1 MFNCIIVAY
10 AASTMSEKRFS
21 ETFADSKMMPG
32 QQAQKFNRLLMRG
45 LAENGIKVNCV
56 SAPPITVGNTK
67 RKYVNIKN
75 DIENGVEYKYL
86 PVINISRLKNLLCLI
101 SSFFI
106 TLHFCKNRNCVVVCD
121 VLNISVSLGATFAA
135 KVLKRQSVGIVTDVP
150 ELMVTGH
157 SEKQVNLCHKVIRN
171 CDKYVFLT
179 EAMNER
185 LNPKRKPYIIIEG
198 VCDSHVDYQTITQH
212 EENGIKKCFYAGLLD
227 AEYGVKN
234 MVDGFLK
241 ANINGA
247 EMHIC
252 GKGPYEEE
260 LKSIAEKDKR
270 VLFHGSVLNKDVVLM
285 EKNCDLLINPRPVSG
300 EFTMFSF
307 PSKILEYMASGTAT
321 LATELPG
328 IPKEYFDYL
337 LKIDDDTSSGIAKAI
352 EDAISLSK
360 TELHVVGSKAQKW
373 VIANKSQNQQGNRL
387 LELINQ

>member
-1 MFNCIIVAY
+1 MFSRNIVAY
-10 AASTMSEKRFS
+10 AASTMSEQRFA

-32 QQAQKFNRLLMRG
+32 QQAQRFNRLLMCG
-45 LAENGIKVNCV
+45 LAENGVKVNCV
-56 SAPPITVGNTK
+56 SAPPITKGNTK

-75 DIENGVEYKYL
+75 DIENGVDYKYL
-86 PVINISRLKNLLCLI
+86 PVINISGLKNILCLI
-101 SSFFI
+101 ASFFK
-106 TLHFCKNRNCVVVCD
+106 TLHICKNKGCVVVCD
-121 VLNISVSLGATFAA
+121 VLNISVALGATSAA
-135 KVLKRQSVGIVTDVP
+135 KILKRPSIGIVTDVP

-157 SEKQVNLCHKVIRN
+157 SEKQVKLCHKVINN

-198 VCDSHVDYQTITQH
+198 VCDSHVDEQSVSRL
-212 EENGIKKCFYAGLLD
+212 ENSIKKCFYAGLLD

-234 MVDGFLK
+234 MVEGFIR
-241 ANINGA
+241 ADIDGA
-247 EMHIC
+247 ELHIC

-270 VLFHGSVLNKDVVLM
+270 VIFHGSVLNKDVVIM

-300 EFTMFSF
+300 EFTLFSF
-307 PSKILEYMASGTAT
+307 PSKILEYMSSGTAT

-328 IPKEYFDYL
+328 IPKEYFEYL

-352 EDAISLSK
+352 KNALARTKS
-360 TELHVVGSKAQKW
+360 ELHIVGRNAQKW
-373 VIANKSQNQQGNRL
+373 VVANKSQKQQGLRL

>member
-1 MFNCIIVAY
+1 MFNCSIVAY

-86 PVINISRLKNLLCLI
+86 PVINISRLKNILCLI
-101 SSFFI
+101 SSFFN
-106 TLHFCKNRNCVVVCD
+106 TLQICMNNRSVVVCD
-121 VLNISVSLGATFAA
+121 VLNISVSLGATLAA

-157 SEKQVNLCHKVIRN
+157 SEKQVKLCHKVISN

-185 LNPKRKPYIIIEG
+185 LNPKGKPYIIIEG
-198 VCDSHVDYQTITQH
+198 VCDSHIDDHSVTQL
-212 EENGIKKCFYAGLLD
+212 ENGIKKCFYAGLLD

-234 MVDGFLK
+234 MVDGFLE
-241 ANINGA
+241 ADIVGA

-270 VLFHGSVLNKDVVLM
+270 VVFHGSVLNKEVVFM

-300 EFTMFSF
+300 EFTKFSF
-307 PSKILEYMASGTAT
+307 PSKILEYMSSGTAA

-328 IPKEYFDYL
+328 IPIEYFDYL
-337 LKIDDDTSSGIAKAI
+337 LKIDEDTPTGIAKAI
-352 EDAISLSK
+352 ENALSLNKS
-360 TELHVVGSKAQKW
+360 ELSIVGRKAKKW
-373 VIANKSQNQQGNRL
+373 VIANKSQKQQGLRL